1 MTSYMP
7 CILSNGILIIAS
19 RVKIAMC
26 TKCTYSWLVS
36 KRDYSSKCKG
46 ERQSAQVTA
55 LQNLLKNNQVGY
67 KVLRGAIKAQ
77 GTAKLVQ
84 SRWNAEQIIF
94 MEVIILNSV
103 L

>member
-1 MTSYMP
+1 MLSVLSY
-7 CILSNGILIIAS
+7 GILIQILIS

-26 TKCTYSWLVS
+26 TNCTYSWLVS
-36 KRDYSSKCKG
+36 KRDYSPKFKG
-46 ERQSAQVTA
+46 ERQSAQVAA
-55 LQNLLKNNQVGY
+55 LQNLLKNSQVGY
-67 KVLRGAIKAQ
+67 KALREAIKAQ
-77 GTAKLVQ
+77 GTVKLVQ